1 MYRVLL
7 TLAWFAGTIYAT
19 IPLFALIVR
28 PFAKFLR
35 ARRSRL
41 LLIIPS
47 WFAMM
52 AVVYFLTWQWR
63 EAVLY
68 RAPAAWLVAIFLFV
82 PAILIYPRSSLH
94 FMHIQVIER
103 GKLVEPGR
111 ERRLVTSGIRQHIR
125 HPVYL
130 AHLCMLLAL
139 TVGSGEIVLYGLT
152 VFALLTGGPMICQ
165 EEAELERRFG
175 EEYLAYKRAVP
186 AVLIPPLF
194 RLARA
199 RQR

>member
-1 MYRVLL
+1 MYRALL
-7 TLAWFAGTIYAT
+7 MLAWFVGTTYAT

-35 ARRSRL
+35 ARHSRL
-41 LLIIPS
+41 LVIIPS
-47 WFAMM
+47 WFGML
-52 AVVYFLTWQWR
+52 AVVYSLTWQWR

-68 RAPAAWLVAIFLFV
+68 RTPAAWLAAVFLFAT
-82 PAILIYPRSSLH
+82 AILIYPRSRLH
-94 FMHIQVIER
+94 FFHIQTVGR
-103 GKLVEPGR
+103 RKLEPGR
-111 ERRLVTSGIRQHIR
+111 ERRLISSGIRQHIR

-139 TVGSGEIVLYGLT
+139 TVGSGEIVLYWLT
-152 VFALLTGGPMICQ
+152 VFALLTGWPMIRQ
-165 EEAELERRFG
+165 EEAELEHRFG

-194 RLARA
+194 RVVRA

>member
-1 MYRVLL
+1 MYRALL
-7 TLAWFAGTIYAT
+7 TLAWFVGTIYAT
-19 IPLFALIVR
+19 IPLFALIVH

-35 ARRSRL
+35 ARHSQL
-41 LLIIPS
+41 LVIIPS

-68 RAPAAWLVAIFLFV
+68 RAPAAWLAAVLLSAT
-82 PAILIYPRSSLH
+82 AILIYPSSRLH
-94 FMHIQVIER
+94 FHIQVTGCRE
-103 GKLVEPGR
+103 VEPGR

-125 HPVYL
+125 HPIYL

-152 VFALLTGGPMICQ
+152 VFALLTGWPMIWQ

-175 EEYLAYKRAVP
+175 EEYRAYKGAVP
-186 AVLIPPLF
+186 AVFIPPLF
-194 RLARA
+194 RLARG

>member
-1 MYRVLL
+1 MYRALL
-7 TLAWFAGTIYAT
+7 TLAWLVGTIYAT

-35 ARRSRL
+35 ARHSRL
-41 LLIIPS
+41 LVIIPS
-47 WFAMM
+47 WFGMM
-52 AVVYFLTWQWR
+52 AVIYFLTWQWR
-63 EAVLY
+63 EVVLY
-68 RAPAAWLVAIFLFV
+68 RAPAAWLAAVFLFAT
-82 PAILIYPRSSLH
+82 AILIYPRSRLH
-94 FMHIQVIER
+94 FFHIQAVGRSE
-103 GKLVEPGR
+103 LEPGR
-111 ERRLVTSGIRQHIR
+111 ERRLVTSGIRRHIR

-139 TVGSGEIVLYGLT
+139 TVGSGEIVLYGLAAL
-152 VFALLTGGPMICQ
+152 ALLTGWLMIWR

-175 EEYLAYKRAVP
+175 EEYRAYKSAVP

-194 RLARA
+194 RLART

>member
-1 MYRVLL
+1 VYRALL
-7 TLAWFAGTIYAT
+7 TLAWLVGTIYAT
-19 IPLFALIVR
+19 IPLFAIIVR
-28 PFAKFLR
+28 PFAAFLR
-35 ARRSRL
+35 VRHSRL
-41 LLIIPS
+41 LVIITS
-47 WFAMM
+47 WFAMI
-52 AVVYFLTWQWR
+52 AVIYFLTWQWR
-63 EAVLY
+63 GAVLY
-68 RAPAAWLVAIFLFV
+68 RSPAAWLAAVFLFAT
-82 PAILIYPRSSLH
+82 AILIYPRSRLH
-94 FMHIQVIER
+94 FFHIQVVGRRE
-103 GKLVEPGR
+103 LEHGR

-125 HPVYL
+125 HPIYL

-152 VFALLTGGPMICQ
+152 ALALLTGWPMIWQ

-175 EEYLAYKRAVP
+175 EEYRAYKRAVP

>member
-1 MYRVLL
+1 VYRALL
-7 TLAWFAGTIYAT
+7 TLAWLVGTIYAT

-28 PFAKFLR
+28 PFAAFLR
-35 ARRSRL
+35 VRHSRL
-41 LLIIPS
+41 LVIIPS
-47 WFAMM
+47 WFAMI
-52 AVVYFLTWQWR
+52 AVIYFLTWQWR
-63 EAVLY
+63 GAVLY
-68 RAPAAWLVAIFLFV
+68 RSPAAWLAAVFLFAT
-82 PAILIYPRSSLH
+82 AILIYPRSRLH
-94 FMHIQVIER
+94 FFHIRVVGRRE
-103 GKLVEPGR
+103 LEHGR

-125 HPVYL
+125 HPIYL

-152 VFALLTGGPMICQ
+152 ALALLAGWPMIWQ

-175 EEYLAYKRAVP
+175 EEYRAYKRAVP

-194 RLARA
+194 RLAGA

>member
-1 MYRVLL
+1 MYSALL
-7 TLAWFAGTIYAT
+7 TLAWFVGTIYAT

-28 PFAKFLR
+28 PFANFLR
-35 ARRSRL
+35 ARHSRL
-41 LLIIPS
+41 LVIIPS
-47 WFAMM
+47 WFGMM
-52 AVVYFLTWQWR
+52 AVAYFLTWRWR

-68 RAPAAWLVAIFLFV
+68 RTPTAWLAAVFPFAAAF
-82 PAILIYPRSSLH
+82 LIYPHSRLH
-94 FMHIQVIER
+94 FFHIQVAGRR
-103 GKLVEPGR
+103 GLRPGQ
-111 ERRLVTSGIRQHIR
+111 ERRLITSGIRQHVR

-139 TVGSGEIVLYGLT
+139 TVGSGEVVLYGLT
-152 VFALLTGGPMICQ
+152 VFALLTGWPMIRQ

-175 EEYLAYKRAVP
+175 EEYVAYKRAVP

-194 RLARA
+194 HVARA

>member
-1 MYRVLL
+1 V
-7 TLAWFAGTIYAT
+7 G
-19 IPLFALIVR
+19 
-28 PFAKFLR
+28 
-35 ARRSRL
+35 RREL
-41 LLIIPS
+41 
-47 WFAMM
+47 
-52 AVVYFLTWQWR
+52 
-63 EAVLY
+63 E
-68 RAPAAWLVAIFLFV
+68 
-82 PAILIYPRSSLH
+82 H
-94 FMHIQVIER
+94 
-103 GKLVEPGR
+103 GR

-125 HPVYL
+125 HPIYL

-152 VFALLTGGPMICQ
+152 ALALLAGWPMIWQ

-175 EEYLAYKRAVP
+175 EEYRAYKRAVP

>member
-1 MYRVLL
+1 MYRLLL
-7 TLAWFAGTIYAT
+7 TLAWLVGTIYAT

-28 PFAKFLR
+28 PFAKSLR

-41 LLIIPS
+41 LVIIPS
-47 WFAMM
+47 WFGML
-52 AVVYFLTWQWR
+52 AVIYFVTWRWR

-68 RAPAAWLVAIFLFV
+68 RTPTAWLAAAFLFAT
-82 PAILIYPRSSLH
+82 AILIYPRSRLH
-94 FMHIQVIER
+94 FFHIQVVGRRE
-103 GKLVEPGR
+103 LELGR
-111 ERRLVTSGIRQHIR
+111 ERRLITSGIRQHIR

-130 AHLCMLLAL
+130 AHLCMLLGL
-139 TVGSGEIVLYGLT
+139 TVGSGEIVMYGLT
-152 VFALLTGGPMICQ
+152 AVALLTGWPMIWQ

-186 AVLIPPLF
+186 SVLIPPLF
-194 RLARA
+194 RVARA

>member
-1 MYRVLL
+1 MARWNHLRHDSFVPAHGSPICEI
-7 TLAWFAGTIYAT
+7 LACA
-19 IPLFALIVR
+19 PL
-28 PFAKFLR
+28 
-35 ARRSRL
+35 RL
-41 LLIIPS
+41 LIIIPS
-47 WFAMM
+47 WFGML

-68 RAPAAWLVAIFLFV
+68 RTLAAWLVAVFLFAL
-82 PAILIYPRSSLH
+82 AILIYPRSRLH
-94 FMHIQVIER
+94 FFHIQVVGRRE
-103 GKLVEPGR
+103 LETGR
-111 ERRLVTSGIRQHIR
+111 ERRLITGGIRQHVR
-125 HPVYL
+125 HPIYL
-130 AHLCMLLAL
+130 AHLCTLLAL

-152 VFALLTGGPMICQ
+152 VFALLTGWPMIWQ

-194 RLARA
+194 RAARA

>member
-1 MYRVLL
+1 MYRSLL
-7 TLAWFAGTIYAT
+7 TLAWLVGTIYAT

-28 PFAKFLR
+28 PFAKFLCE
-35 ARRSRL
+35 RRLRL
-41 LLIIPS
+41 LVIIPS
-47 WFAMM
+47 WFGML
-52 AVVYFLTWQWR
+52 AVVYFLTWQSR
-63 EAVLY
+63 ESVLY
-68 RAPAAWLVAIFLFV
+68 RTPAAWLAAAFLFAT
-82 PAILIYPRSSLH
+82 AILIYPRSRLH
-94 FMHIQVIER
+94 FFHIQVAGRRE
-103 GKLVEPGR
+103 LEPGR
-111 ERRLVTSGIRQHIR
+111 ERQLITSGIRQHIR

-152 VFALLTGGPMICQ
+152 VFALLTGWPMIWQ

-194 RLARA
+194 RVARA

>member
-1 MYRVLL
+1 MHRALL
-7 TLAWFAGTIYAT
+7 TLAWLVGTIYAT

-41 LLIIPS
+41 LVIIPS
-47 WFAMM
+47 WFGMM

-68 RAPAAWLVAIFLFV
+68 RTPAAWLAAVFLFAA
-82 PAILIYPRSSLH
+82 AILIYPRSRLQ
-94 FMHIQVIER
+94 FFQIQVVGRRE
-103 GKLVEPGR
+103 LEPGR
-111 ERRLVTSGIRQHIR
+111 ERRLITSGIRQHIR

-152 VFALLTGGPMICQ
+152 VFALLTGWPMIWQ

>member
-1 MYRVLL
+1 MYCALL
-7 TLAWFAGTIYAT
+7 TLAWFAGTIYAM

-28 PFAKFLR
+28 PFAKFLS

-41 LLIIPS
+41 LVIIPS
-47 WFAMM
+47 WFGMM
-52 AVVYFLTWQWR
+52 AVVYFLTWRWR

-68 RAPAAWLVAIFLFV
+68 RAPTAWLAAVFLFAT
-82 PAILIYPRSSLH
+82 AILIYPRSRLH
-94 FMHIQVIER
+94 FFHIQVMGRRE
-103 GKLVEPGR
+103 LEPGR
-111 ERRLVTSGIRQHIR
+111 ERRLITSGIRQHIR
-125 HPVYL
+125 HPIYL

-152 VFALLTGGPMICQ
+152 VFALLTGWPMIRQ

-194 RLARA
+194 RVAWA

>member
-1 MYRVLL
+1 MYRAVL
-7 TLAWFAGTIYAT
+7 TLAWFVGTIYAT

-28 PFAKFLR
+28 PFAKFLC
-35 ARRSRL
+35 ARHSRL
-41 LLIIPS
+41 LVIIPS

-52 AVVYFLTWQWR
+52 AVVYFSTWQWR

-68 RAPAAWLVAIFLFV
+68 RAPAAWLPAVFLFAT
-82 PAILIYPRSSLH
+82 AILIYPRSRLH
-94 FMHIQVIER
+94 FFH
-103 GKLVEPGR
+103 KPGR
-111 ERRLVTSGIRQHIR
+111 ERRLVTRGIRQHIR

-130 AHLCMLLAL
+130 AHLCILVAL

-152 VFALLTGGPMICQ
+152 VFALLTGWPMIWQ

-175 EEYLAYKRAVP
+175 EEYRAYKRAVP
-186 AVLIPPLF
+186 AVFIPPLF